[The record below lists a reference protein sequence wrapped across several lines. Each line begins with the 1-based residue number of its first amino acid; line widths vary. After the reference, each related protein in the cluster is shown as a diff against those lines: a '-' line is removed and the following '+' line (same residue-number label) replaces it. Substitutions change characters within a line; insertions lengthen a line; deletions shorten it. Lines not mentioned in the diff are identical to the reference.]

1 MVNKKHIKVVQVK
14 SSIGSTSRQKASLL
28 GLGLTRIGR
37 ARVLEDSPSVR
48 GMVTKVSHLVKLC
61 EV

>member
-1 MVNKKHIKVVQVK
+1 MSIKKCIRVVQVK
-14 SSIGSTSRQKASLL
+14 SSIGSTVRQKKSLL

-37 ARVLEDSPSVR
+37 ERVLEDSPSIR
-48 GMVTKVSHLVKLC
+48 GMLAKVSHLVKLT